1 MISYLA
7 LGDSYTIGE
16 GVALFDSFPY
26 QLCGLLRKEKI
37 LCNAPEILAKT
48 GWTTDEL
55 QAQINKHSFN
65 PPYSFVTLL
74 IGVNNQ
80 YRGRTAENFEPEFQS
95 LLQQAI
101 KFAGNRKERVFVL
114 SIPDWGQTPFAKD
127 RDRNKISLE
136 IDAYNEVIRNNCNRK
151 DITFIDITTFPRE
164 KNNASFLVTSDE
176 LHPSSQE
183 YSRWAGLI
191 FNHIRQKIKNNEIK
205 EF

>member
-37 LCNAPEILAKT
+37 SCNAPEILAKT

-55 QAQINKHSFN
+55 QAQINKHLFN
-65 PPYSFVTLL
+65 PPYSIVTLL

-80 YRGRTAENFEPEFQS
+80 YRGRSSENFEPEFKS
-95 LLQQAI
+95 LLEQAI
-101 KFAGNRKERVFVL
+101 KFAGNRKERVLVL

-136 IDAYNEVIRNNCNRK
+136 IDAFNEVIRRNCIK
-151 DITFIDITTFPRE
+151 QEIAFFDITAFPRE
-164 KNNASFLVTSDE
+164 KNNASFLVTADE

-183 YSRWAGLI
+183 YSRWAGLL
-191 FNHIRQKIKNNEIK
+191 FTHIRQKIKNNEIK
-205 EF
+205 DF

>member
-26 QLCGLLRKEKI
+26 QLCQFLRKDNI

-55 QAQINKHSFN
+55 QAQINKYVFN

-80 YRGRTAENFEPEFQS
+80 YRGRSVENFEPEFTS
-95 LLQQAI
+95 LLHQAI
-101 KFAGNRKERVFVL
+101 KFAGNRKDRVYVL

-127 RDRNKISLE
+127 RDRNKISRE
-136 IDAYNEVIRNNCNRK
+136 IDAYNEAVKKNC
-151 DITFIDITTFPRE
+151 IQESIAFFDITTFPRE

-176 LHPSSQE
+176 LHPSAQE
-183 YSRWAGLI
+183 YSRWAGLL
-191 FNHIRQKIKNNEIK
+191 FNHIRHKIK
-205 EF
+205 

>member
-1 MISYLA
+1 MIPYLA

-26 QLCGLLRKEKI
+26 QLCQFIRNEKI
-37 LCNAPEILAKT
+37 SIQAPEIIAKT

-55 QAQINKHSFN
+55 EDQILKYKFN
-65 PPYSFVTLL
+65 QPYSFVTLL

-80 YRGRTAENFEPEFQS
+80 YRGRSLENFEPEFIS
-95 LLQQAI
+95 LLKKAI
-101 KFAGNRKERVFVL
+101 KFTGNRKDRVFVL

-127 RDRNKISLE
+127 RNREKISAE
-136 IDAYNEVIRNNCNRK
+136 IDAYNNLIKRVCKEENIAFF
-151 DITFIDITTFPRE
+151 DITSFPRE

-176 LHPSSQE
+176 LHPSVQE

-191 FNHIRQKIKNNEIK
+191 FNHIRHKIKNNELK
-205 EF
+205 DF

>member
-26 QLCGLLRKEKI
+26 QLCELLRNEKI

-55 QAQINKHSFN
+55 QEHINKHTFI
-65 PPYSFVTLL
+65 PPYSIVTLL

-80 YRGRTAENFEPEFQS
+80 YRGRTVENFEPEFQS
-95 LLQQAI
+95 LLQQAL
-101 KFAGNRKERVFVL
+101 KFAGSRSEAVMVL

-127 RDRNKISLE
+127 RDSSKITRE
-136 IDAYNEVIRNNCNRK
+136 IDAYNEVISKHCGK
-151 DITFIDITTFPRE
+151 QGISFFDITSFPRE
-164 KNNASFLVTSDE
+164 KNNASFLVTTDE
-176 LHPSSQE
+176 LHPSAQE
-183 YSRWAGLI
+183 YTRWAGLL
-191 FNHIRQKIKNNEIK
+191 FNHIRHKLK
-205 EF
+205 